1 MPDNTVF
8 YYDIETPE
16 VNQKKL
22 AAADEELGVLK
33 KRILAEEWN
42 HPGSGLPS
50 RLARNA
56 YALINGARSLHV
68 TDACIHCEKCERN
81 CPDGIIHLENGKPVW
96 TDSNCAKCTACI
108 NRCPAQAVQYGK
120 KT

>member
-68 TDACIHCEKCERN
+68 TDACIHCEECERMSGW
-81 CPDGIIHLENGKPVW
+81 DHSSGKREAGM
-96 TDSNCAKCTACI
+96 D
-108 NRCPAQAVQYGK
+108 RF
-120 KT
+120 